1 MDLRAWQVLPIC
13 LLSGAVMADEALE
26 QRVNDLEQEV
36 QVLREQ
42 NQQSAFDRISFNGF
56 YSVGINQAN
65 NNLGYAG
72 ASDEYDFN
80 NLTLVGLQG
89 DFALADSTSVTVQLV
104 ARGEDD
110 FSPDIEW
117 AYLKHT
123 FDNYITVRGGKLR
136 LPMYMYS
143 DYLEVGYAQ
152 PWARPP
158 EEVYGFVPFNSFV
171 GVDGSYDFEFD
182 NSTLTLQ
189 GFWGQ
194 SEEDGTN
201 YDDILG
207 ANFTWSID
215 DFILRA
221 VYGVTKITVDPT
233 NQPDAQ
239 VLAEKN
245 KSDFLGLGF
254 SYDNGS
260 LLVVSEATRATVEG
274 GYSDVDSGYVT
285 VGYRFGKAMP
295 YGTIAGMK
303 TQDDDE
309 RVNIFVPNPGYD
321 PTLPD
326 GPTNPPVVSTDSS
339 FIYSGK
345 RTSYS
350 LGLRYDLLSNLAVK
364 FDATLVNGFGDTN
377 GLLASKVNGAT
388 EDSTTVYSIVFD
400 GVF

>member
-1 MDLRAWQVLPIC
+1 MDLRAWQALPIC

-42 NQQSAFDRISFNGF
+42 NQESAFDRISFNGF

-72 ASDEYDFN
+72 STDEYDFN

-110 FSPDIEW
+110 FSPEVEW

-182 NSTLTLQ
+182 NSTLTVQ

-194 SEEDGTN
+194 SEEDGTS

-207 ANFTWSID
+207 ANLTWAID
-215 DFILRA
+215 DFTVRA

-239 VLAEKN
+239 VLADKN
-245 KSDFLGLGF
+245 KSDFLGAGF

-260 LLVVSEATRATVEG
+260 LLVVSEVTRATVEG
-274 GYSDVDSGYVT
+274 QYSDVDSGYLT
-285 VGYRFGKAMP
+285 LGYRFGKAMP
-295 YGTIAGMK
+295 YGTVAGMK

-309 RVNIFVPNPGYD
+309 REGKFVCVSDCLTGSPGLLPTSHIYD
-321 PTLPD
+321 
-326 GPTNPPVVSTDSS
+326 
-339 FIYSGK
+339 GK

-377 GLLASKVNGAT
+377 GLLESKVAGAT

>member
-1 MDLRAWQVLPIC
+1 MDLRAWQALPIC

-42 NQQSAFDRISFNGF
+42 NQDNAFDRISFNGF

-72 ASDEYDFN
+72 STDEYDFN

-110 FSPDIEW
+110 FSPDVEW

-182 NSTLTLQ
+182 NSTLTVQ

-194 SEEDGTN
+194 SEEGGTN

-207 ANFTWSID
+207 ANLTWAID
-215 DFILRA
+215 DFTVRA

-239 VLAEKN
+239 VIDDKN
-245 KSDFLGLGF
+245 KSDFLGAGF

-260 LLVVSEATRATVEG
+260 LLVVSEVTRATVEG
-274 GYSDVDSGYVT
+274 EYSDVDSGYLT
-285 VGYRFGKAMP
+285 LGYRFGKAMP

-309 RVNIFVPNPGYD
+309 RDGKFVCVSDCLSGSPGLLPTSYIYD
-321 PTLPD
+321 
-326 GPTNPPVVSTDSS
+326 
-339 FIYSGK
+339 GK

-377 GLLASKVNGAT
+377 GLLASKVAGAT

>member
-1 MDLRAWQVLPIC
+1 MDLRAWQALPIC
-13 LLSGAVMADEALE
+13 ILSSAVMADEALDKRVE
-26 QRVNDLEQEV
+26 QLEQEV
-36 QVLREQ
+36 QVLRQQ
-42 NQQSAFDRISFNGF
+42 NQDNAWDRISFNGF
-56 YSVGINQAN
+56 YSVGINQSN

-72 ASDEYDFN
+72 SSDEYDFN

-110 FSPDIEW
+110 FSPEVEW

-158 EEVYGFVPFNSFV
+158 EEVYSFVPFNSFV

-194 SEEDGTN
+194 SEEGGTN

-207 ANFTWSID
+207 ANLTWVVD
-215 DFILRA
+215 DFTVRA
-221 VYGVTKITVDPT
+221 VYGQTKITVSSS

-239 VLAEKN
+239 VISEKN
-245 KSDFLGLGF
+245 KSDFLGAGF

-260 LLVVSEATRATVEG
+260 LLVVSEVTRATVEG
-274 GYSDVDSGYVT
+274 QYSDVDSGYLT
-285 VGYRFGKAMP
+285 LGYRFGKAMP
-295 YGTIAGMK
+295 YGTVAGMK

-309 RVNIFVPNPGYD
+309 RDGQFVCLADCASGA
-321 PTLPD
+321 PTLA
-326 GPTNPPVVSTDSS
+326 PTSMFYN
-339 FIYSGK
+339 GK
-345 RTSYS
+345 RSSYS

-364 FDATLVNGFGDTN
+364 FDATYVNGFGDTN
-377 GLLASKVNGAT
+377 GLLASKVAGALAGQET
-388 EDSTTVYSIVFD
+388 PDDTMVYSIVFD